1 MAAGIESI
9 APTMKVL
16 KSAYG
21 ASPGAFFGT
30 VAPRRQASAATTGE
44 YEGNSASRAP
54 TATDETSAS
63 KTVPETIIENG
74 RDNDQL
80 ERVVEQA
87 NSNLL
92 NENRSLRFRINENS
106 DDVQIQIVDSERD
119 KVIRS
124 IPSDEMLR
132 LASRMR
138 ELSGVGAMV
147 DQSR

>member
-1 MAAGIESI
+1 MAAGIEGI

-16 KSAYG
+16 QSAYG
-21 ASPGAFFGT
+21 ASSGAFFGT
-30 VAPRRQASAATTGE
+30 VAPRRQTPAATPAESDGT
-44 YEGNSASRAP
+44 SLSRTSTAS
-54 TATDETSAS
+54 DERSPS
-63 KTVPETIIENG
+63 KTVFETTLENG
-74 RDNDQL
+74 LDNDQL
-80 ERVVEQA
+80 ERLVEQA